1 MKAATRRSVVTG
13 LAAAG
18 VASAAGFSTGL
29 FQAKAA
35 ESQPLRIPELIDA
48 RSRGNAI
55 SLAAQAGQTRFS
67 SLGQSATLG
76 FNGSYLGPTLRLHRR
91 DEPEIAVANS
101 MREATAVHWHGLLVP
116 AEADG
121 GPHQPI
127 APGAT
132 WRPRV
137 KVDQPAAT
145 LWYHAHMH
153 GGTAQ
158 QSIAASPA

>member
-18 VASAAGFSTGL
+18 VASAAGFSTSL

-35 ESQPLRIPELIDA
+35 EGQPLRIPELIDA

-67 SLGQSATLG
+67 SHGESATRG

-91 DEPEIAVANS
+91 DEVEIAVANS
-101 MREATAVHWHGLLVP
+101 MREA
-116 AEADG
+116 
-121 GPHQPI
+121 
-127 APGAT
+127 
-132 WRPRV
+132 
-137 KVDQPAAT
+137 
-145 LWYHAHMH
+145 
-153 GGTAQ
+153 
-158 QSIAASPA
+158 